1 MSQTNTHPK
10 TNKTSLLKKAK
21 HLSIIIAA
29 VLSLLIVNT
38 IWNTAVSWLV
48 GVNLGLNVFDKT
60 LTDTE
65 RAQIIIATLFIDAL
79 TLLLIRR
86 FWLSQRR
93 TNFWRYVRTTALVLS
108 IISLIS
114 GVILPSVLFI
124 RGQRGEDYGCSQT
137 IDLNRAYNATYPI
150 NTESG
155 GGTAFAIDSN
165 GTLLTAYHVIAGAKD
180 ITLGDGSNTKL
191 SIIRVNKAFD
201 VALLH
206 YDKPTPDYIPLTTNY
221 SITDPVYEIGW
232 PDNVDYN
239 GSGTITEGI
248 ISRFISTHDARDS
261 DDNVP
266 NHMSYIQTDAATN
279 SGNSGGPLLDYC
291 GAVGVVNSSSVTM
304 ENGSTTPQYGI
315 NYATSTEAIKYA
327 LKLK

>member
-1 MSQTNTHPK
+1 MNRPYIHFK
-10 TNKTSLLKKAK
+10 FNKIGLLKKAK
-21 HLSIIIAA
+21 RIVLIIVAII
-29 VLSLLIVNT
+29 SLLVVNT
-38 IWNTAVSWLV
+38 LWN
-48 GVNLGLNVFDKT
+48 
-60 LTDTE
+60 TE
-65 RAQIIIATLFIDAL
+65 RAQIIIATLFIDTL

-86 FWLSQRR
+86 FWLSKKHS
-93 TNFWRYVRTTALVLS
+93 NFWRYVRTTALVLS

-114 GVILPSVLFI
+114 GVVLPSVLFI
-124 RGQRGEDYGCSQT
+124 RGQRGEDYGCSKV

-155 GGTAFAIDSN
+155 GGTAFAIDN
-165 GTLLTAYHVIAGAKD
+165 HGTLLTAYHVIAGAKD
-180 ITLGDGSNTKL
+180 ITLGDGTNSKL
-191 SIIRVNKAFD
+191 SIIKVNKAFD

-206 YDKPTPDYIPLTTNY
+206 YNKPTPDYIPLTTNY

-232 PDNVDYN
+232 PDNVDYS

-248 ISRFISTHDARDS
+248 ISRFISTQDARDS

-291 GAVGVVNSSSVTM
+291 GAVGVINSSSVTVD
-304 ENGSTTPQYGI
+304 NGATTQQYGI
-315 NYATSTEAIKYA
+315 NYATSSEAVKYA
-327 LKLK
+327 LQLK